1 MKRSPALTAL
11 SHDHHKALVL
21 SKRIEKA
28 TSAAERRALALI
40 LPEIFASE
48 LEPHFQYEERELLPR
63 LRAAGHTELVE
74 RTLADHAQ
82 LRALSAEV
90 GSGKLDNLATFS
102 EALIAHV
109 RFEEREVF
117 ETAEEAL
124 GRDYLDALLASLRMP
139 RM

>member
-1 MKRSPALTAL
+1 MKNANCCHACERPAIP
-11 SHDHHKALVL
+11 S
-21 SKRIEKA
+21 SS
-28 TSAAERRALALI
+28 SA
-40 LPEIFASE
+40 P
-48 LEPHFQYEERELLPR
+48 
-63 LRAAGHTELVE
+63 
-74 RTLADHAQ
+74 LADHAQ

-124 GRDYLDALLASLRMP
+124 GRDYLDAG
-139 RM
+139 